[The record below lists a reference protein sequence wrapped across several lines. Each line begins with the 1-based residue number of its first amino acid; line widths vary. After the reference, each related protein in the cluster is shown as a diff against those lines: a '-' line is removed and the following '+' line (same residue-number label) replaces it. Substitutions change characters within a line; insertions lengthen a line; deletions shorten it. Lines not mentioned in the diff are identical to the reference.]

1 MARTCA
7 LGAQGREFKSRRPD
21 IHNMMK
27 IIDLSQPLYDQMPV
41 YPGDPEVIIK
51 EIHTIEKEG
60 WNLRNMTLTTHIGTH
75 VNVPYHMNASGKR
88 LDYYSLDRFIGE
100 AELYVEG
107 MNFDKNKGIIFSTTN
122 ITKEITDNLIKNP
135 PKFIGLSEKFEFD
148 ISLEKLLLDA
158 DILSFENL
166 TNTDK
171 LPQRFMF
178 YGVPL
183 RIQES
188 DGSPVRAF
196 AEI

>member
-1 MARTCA
+1 
-7 LGAQGREFKSRRPD
+7 
-21 IHNMMK
+21 
-27 IIDLSQPLYDQMPV
+27 MPV
-41 YPGDPEVIIK
+41 YPGDPEVLIQ

-60 WNLRNMTLTTHIGTH
+60 WNLRNMTFTTHIGTH
-75 VNVPYHMNASGKR
+75 VNVPYHMNKIGKR
-88 LDYYSLDRFIGE
+88 LDSYPLERFIGE
-100 AELYVEG
+100 AHLYGEDVSFNTNIG
-107 MNFDKNKGIIFSTTN
+107 VIFSTCN
-122 ITKEITDNLIKNP
+122 ITKEIADKLIKNP

-148 ISLEKLLLDA
+148 ITIEKLLLDN

-171 LPQRFMF
+171 LPQAFTF

-183 RIQES
+183 RIRDS